1 MAVSSEEIRHIAELA
16 KLKLTPEEIA
26 RFQVDLSA
34 ILDYVDQLRQVDT
47 TGVTVSGTSA
57 QIENVFRED
66 TVENSLPIDKAL
78 ENAPEV
84 KNGMFSVPKV
94 IDS

>member
-34 ILDYVDQLRQVDT
+34 ILDYVDQLQQVDT